1 MPSRMTRLAP
11 VLLALIAFAAASCD
25 GDDAPSQDDAPS
37 REEFAD
43 RANEICRD
51 AKQSLEDVAEGADG
65 PEDII
70 EAIDEVI
77 EESRDT
83 VSELSELERPEGE
96 AGERAERFVNVT
108 RAEIQEA
115 GIPAL
120 EDLRAAVESEDR
132 QAIQRA
138 AERLQEI
145 DSSAS
150 TRAARAVGARACGDG
165 R

>member
-1 MPSRMTRLAP
+1 MPCRMTRLAP
-11 VLLALIAFAAASCD
+11 VLLALMAFAVGSCD
-25 GDDAPSQDDAPS
+25 ADDDASSQAPS

-51 AKQSLEDVAEGADG
+51 AKRSLDDVAEGADG
-65 PEDII
+65 PEDIVQ
-70 EAIDEVI
+70 AIDEVI
-77 EESRDT
+77 AESRET
-83 VSELSELERPEGE
+83 VSELSDLERPEGD
-96 AGERAERFVNVT
+96 AGERAERFVDVT
-108 RAEIQEA
+108 RTEIEEA

-120 EDLRAAVESEDR
+120 EDLREAVESEDR

-138 AERLQEI
+138 AGRLQEI

-165 R
+165 S